1 MIKVGWGEGG
11 GHLLVQ
17 FCGRH
22 KWVTSKAIIKK
33 SKCLESKRVRYSRNF
48 NYKTYRNLIIS
59 SLIVITVAIFSVYL
73 LQLITNS
80 YSLIHQKFVILRQVN
95 AGWDLSEN
103 FQKPESRKNL
113 EKSHA
118 WPFKLPSRTDKFFN
132 GDHWIVL
139 ELKQFVTQTTKT
151 Q

>member
-1 MIKVGWGEGG
+1 M
-11 GHLLVQ
+11 
-17 FCGRH
+17 
-22 KWVTSKAIIKK
+22 
-33 SKCLESKRVRYSRNF
+33 
-48 NYKTYRNLIIS
+48 
-59 SLIVITVAIFSVYL
+59 VATFSAYL

-80 YSLIHQKFVILRQVN
+80 YSLINQKFVILRQVN
-95 AGWDLSEN
+95 AGWDLSGH

-118 WPFKLPSRTDKFFN
+118 WQFERLSRTDKFFN
-132 GDHWIVL
+132 GGHWIVP